1 MVMLA
6 AAGSAAAAEF
16 SGQFYEIGS
25 KRTKLL
31 FTNKS
36 RFEIDGPTKVQR
48 VTFTDPAGKDL
59 VVEETTWQSG
69 DLKKYVLTQHQL
81 GESGVIDVGK
91 DKVVFH
97 YTKDGKTKTNEE
109 PRTANFVVP
118 GDLSDYIEAHW
129 ATILKGQAVEVRY
142 AVPDRLETI
151 AFTFTK
157 TGETKIDGRDYVL
170 VAMAAKSFFIR
181 LVVKP
186 VSFVFNPNG
195 VGVFKVEGRTSP
207 KVKQGNGWADCD
219 AEAVFTAP

>member
-6 AAGSAAAAEF
+6 ASSAAAAEF
-16 SGQFYEIGS
+16 SGQFYEKGS

-36 RFEIDGPTKVQR
+36 RFEVDGASKLQR

-59 VVEETTWQSG
+59 VVEETTWQDG
-69 DLKKYVLTQHQL
+69 ALKKYAITQHQL
-81 GESGVIDVGK
+81 GESGLIEVGT

-97 YTKDGKTKTNEE
+97 YTKEGKTKTNEE

-118 GDLSDYIEAHW
+118 GDLTDYVEAHW
-129 ATILKGQAVEVRY
+129 ATILKGEPVEVRY

-157 TGETKIDGRDYVL
+157 ASDVKIDGRDYV
-170 VAMAAKSFFIR
+170 VVIMAAKSFFIR
-181 LVVKP
+181 LVAKP
-186 VSFVFNPNG
+186 VSFTFNPNG
-195 VGVFKVEGRTSP
+195 VGILSVDGRTSP
-207 KVKQGNGWADCD
+207 KVKQGSGWADCD
-219 AEAVFTAP
+219 ADAVFSAP